1 MSEEITNFEI
11 IQTESSNYSLGS
23 SGINENA
30 IKNPAFIYLTSLGSK
45 FSRNG
50 MKNALLRF
58 AKFFGFQNLDDV
70 PWERINVA
78 SFNLYKTQLLKEG
91 RSPNTINTYLAA
103 IRGVIKAAWQIGLIS
118 DHEKLILSTVK
129 PVRGSRSYS
138 GRALSQIETSK
149 LISFCKVKNEAIDI
163 RDIAIISLG
172 IGCGLRR
179 NELSEL
185 KLDDINFSEQSIR
198 VIGKG
203 NKERIVCGSEIVF
216 IRLKDW
222 INIRSAEGCPEVFVR
237 IGKHGDLRLNQKLSP
252 MAIFK
257 MLQKRAQAVGL
268 EKFTPHD
275 LRRTFAT
282 RMLDVGADISIVK
295 EAMGHSSINTTQRYD
310 RRGLEKIRE
319 YSRSIS
325 V

>member
-103 IRGVIKAAWQIGLIS
+103 IRGVIKPAWQIG
-118 DHEKLILSTVK
+118 HNRQHAKLILSTVK